1 MEKVCIK
8 FLIVLLTLTLLWTN
22 DIQVKISDILIS
34 IAIFISLYNL
44 FFYIGKYIKLRR
56 ERQNFELMIK
66 SLEKCLERKDIQ

>member
-34 IAIFISLYNL
+34 IAIFISSYNL

-66 SLEKCLERKDIQ
+66 SLEKCLERKNIQ